1 MSKKELRDRLHA
13 KNTELIKLIEK
24 LADLNDKYKELQKKL
39 LFELKNGYLHLSK
52 YKLVWEKQLL

>member
-1 MSKKELRDRLHA
+1 M
-13 KNTELIKLIEK
+13 ELIKLIEK